1 MSKQPP
7 SEDQPDSD
15 GSSSNGPPSNGLS
28 ANGPSDISSSNDGP
42 SNDGPSDNREDS
54 TEILATDPDPVQL
67 GDTAVE
73 MTTETRAAAP
83 PESGTAEVDA
93 ERALLDD
100 IVEKPE
106 SAGAPKPRRAKSSL
120 PWFGILNFLL
130 ILALAGTAAYFW
142 RQQQNLDA
150 AYQANLTSQQSTMA
164 ELQLQLQAVEQ
175 SSSRRLQSSLS
186 PLTNSID
193 SLNSEVDELGLD
205 QKSLRE
211 SGEKLYQL
219 FGRDRNAWQLA
230 EVEYLMRVAQHKL
243 ILQDDFAG
251 AAITLQA
258 ASDRIGLTGDPG
270 LLPVRVMIS
279 EEIADLKTRRRADLV
294 GMSLML
300 AQLGRQVRSLQPG
313 FALRVEQSSELP
325 EDEGSADENP
335 VLAPQTP
342 QDWLG
347 RFSDFLDSLI
357 SVHKETTEPTQIE
370 ANIIDVAE
378 AMEDNLKLA
387 RWSVLERDANQYQ
400 LLIDRSLRLFSEFY
414 DLDDAANH
422 DFMTQLQE
430 LQKMVI
436 KPEKPDITGS
446 LRELQRIL
454 SQRAVAPQAE
464 TLQAETPQPETLQA
478 ETPQPETLQAETPQP
493 ETPQSETP
501 QLEAPQP
508 AVEPA
513 PESGNG

>member
-15 GSSSNGPPSNGLS
+15 GSSVNGSPTNESLPDAETPDSRF
-28 ANGPSDISSSNDGP
+28 DD
-42 SNDGPSDNREDS
+42 REDG

-67 GDTAVE
+67 GDAAAVI
-73 MTTETRAAAP
+73 TETGAAAP
-83 PESGTAEVDA
+83 PESDTVEVEA
-93 ERALLDD
+93 ERARLDD
-100 IVEKPE
+100 LVGKPG
-106 SAGAPKPRRAKSSL
+106 STVTPKPPTAKSSP
-120 PWFGILNFLL
+120 PWFGIFNFLL

-150 AYQANLTSQQSTMA
+150 SYQANLTAQQSTMA
-164 ELQLQLQAVEQ
+164 ELQLELQAVEQ
-175 SSSRRLQSSLS
+175 SSSKRLQSSLS
-186 PLTNSID
+186 PLANSID
-193 SLNSEVDELGLD
+193 SLSSEVAELGLG
-205 QKSLRE
+205 QQSLRE

-270 LLPVRVMIS
+270 LLPVRVIIS

-300 AQLGRQVRSLQPG
+300 AQLGRRVRGLQPG

-325 EDEGSADENP
+325 AAEESVMVGQASEDWVD
-335 VLAPQTP
+335 
-342 QDWLG
+342 

-357 SVHKETTEPTQIE
+357 SIRKESTEPTEIE
-370 ANIIDVAE
+370 ANIIDVTE

-400 LLIDRSLRLFSEFY
+400 LLIDRSLSLFREFY
-414 DLDDAANH
+414 DLDNVANH
-422 DFMTQLQE
+422 EFMTELQE

-454 SQRAVAPQAE
+454 SQRAVAPQP
-464 TLQAETPQPETLQA
+464 ETPQPETLQ
-478 ETPQPETLQAETPQP
+478 
-493 ETPQSETP
+493 
-501 QLEAPQP
+501 LEDPQP

>member
-1 MSKQPP
+1 MDK
-7 SEDQPDSD
+7 ED
-15 GSSSNGPPSNGLS
+15 
-28 ANGPSDISSSNDGP
+28 I
-42 SNDGPSDNREDS
+42 
-54 TEILATDPDPVQL
+54 TEILATDPDPVQI
-67 GDTAVE
+67 GDAATDAI
-73 MTTETRAAAP
+73 TETRAAAP
-83 PESGTAEVDA
+83 LEANTAEVDA
-93 ERALLDD
+93 ERARLDEL
-100 IVEKPE
+100 VEKPE
-106 SAGAPKPRRAKSSL
+106 SSVPKRPPAAKSSL
-120 PWFGILNFLL
+120 PWFGIFNFLL

-150 AYQANLTSQQSTMA
+150 VYQANLAAQQSGLA
-164 ELQLQLQAVEQ
+164 DLQLQLQGIEQ
-175 SSSRRLQSSLS
+175 ASSRLLQSSLS
-186 PLTNSID
+186 PLENSIG
-193 SLNSEVDELGLD
+193 SLNREVDELGLG
-205 QKSLRE
+205 QQSLRE

-270 LLPVRVMIS
+270 LLPVRVTIS

-300 AQLGRQVRSLQPG
+300 AQLGRRVRGLQPG

-325 EDEGSADENP
+325 ADEEP
-335 VLAPQTP
+335 VMVGQASE
-342 QDWLG
+342 DWVD

-357 SVHKETTEPTQIE
+357 SIRKEATEPTVIE

-400 LLIDRSLRLFSEFY
+400 LLIDRSLSLFREFY

-454 SQRAVAPQAE
+454 GQRAAAPQADTPQAD
-464 TLQAETPQPETLQA
+464 TLQP
-478 ETPQPETLQAETPQP
+478 
-493 ETPQSETP
+493 
-501 QLEAPQP
+501 EAPQP
-508 AVEPA
+508 AVAPA
-513 PESGNG
+513 TESGNG

>member
-1 MSKQPP
+1 VDK
-7 SEDQPDSD
+7 ED
-15 GSSSNGPPSNGLS
+15 
-28 ANGPSDISSSNDGP
+28 I
-42 SNDGPSDNREDS
+42 
-54 TEILATDPDPVQL
+54 TEILATDPDPVQI
-67 GDTAVE
+67 GDAATDAI
-73 MTTETRAAAP
+73 TETRAAAP
-83 PESGTAEVDA
+83 LEANTAEVDA
-93 ERALLDD
+93 ERARLDEL
-100 IVEKPE
+100 VEKPE
-106 SAGAPKPRRAKSSL
+106 SSVPKRPPAAKSSL
-120 PWFGILNFLL
+120 PWFGIFNFLL

-150 AYQANLTSQQSTMA
+150 VYRANLAAQQSGLA
-164 ELQLQLQAVEQ
+164 DLQLQLQGIEQ
-175 SSSRRLQSSLS
+175 ASSRLLQSSLS
-186 PLTNSID
+186 PLENSIG
-193 SLNSEVDELGLD
+193 SLNREVDELGLG
-205 QKSLRE
+205 QQSLRE

-270 LLPVRVMIS
+270 LLPVRVTIS

-300 AQLGRQVRSLQPG
+300 AQLGRRVRGLQPG

-325 EDEGSADENP
+325 ADEEP
-335 VLAPQTP
+335 VMVGQASE
-342 QDWLG
+342 DWVD

-357 SVHKETTEPTQIE
+357 SIRKEATEPTVIE

-400 LLIDRSLRLFSEFY
+400 LLIDRSLSLFREFY

-454 SQRAVAPQAE
+454 GQRAAAPQADTPQAD
-464 TLQAETPQPETLQA
+464 TLQP
-478 ETPQPETLQAETPQP
+478 
-493 ETPQSETP
+493 
-501 QLEAPQP
+501 EAPQP
-508 AVEPA
+508 AVAPA
-513 PESGNG
+513 TESGNG

>member
-15 GSSSNGPPSNGLS
+15 GSS
-28 ANGPSDISSSNDGP
+28 ANGSHSGGSSADGTSADSASDDS
-42 SNDGPSDNREDS
+42 EDS

-67 GDTAVE
+67 GDAAAGVI
-73 MTTETRAAAP
+73 TETRAAAP
-83 PESGTAEVDA
+83 PESDTAEVDA
-93 ERALLDD
+93 ERTRLDD

-106 SAGAPKPRRAKSSL
+106 PAVAPKPPVAKSSL
-120 PWFGILNFLL
+120 PWFGIFNFLL
-130 ILALAGTAAYFW
+130 ILALAGTVTYFW
-142 RQQQNLDA
+142 RQQQNLEA
-150 AYQANLTSQQSTMA
+150 AYQASLQANLTAQQSTMA
-164 ELQLQLQAVEQ
+164 ELRQQLQAVEQ
-175 SSSRRLQSSLS
+175 SSSRLLQSSLS
-186 PLTNSID
+186 PLQSSID
-193 SLNSEVDELGLD
+193 SLSGEVDELGLA

-219 FGRDRNAWQLA
+219 FGRDRNAWRLA

-270 LLPVRVMIS
+270 LLPVRVTIS

-313 FALRVEQSSELP
+313 FAMRVERSSELP
-325 EDEGSADENP
+325 AGEESVMVGQASEDWVD
-335 VLAPQTP
+335 
-342 QDWLG
+342 

-357 SVHKETTEPTQIE
+357 SVRKETTEPTVIE

-400 LLIDRSLRLFSEFY
+400 LLIDRSLSLFREFY

-454 SQRAVAPQAE
+454 SQRAAAPQAQ
-464 TLQAETPQPETLQA
+464 TLQPETLQP
-478 ETPQPETLQAETPQP
+478 ETLQPETLQPETLQP
-493 ETPQSETP
+493 ETLQPETP

>member
-7 SEDQPDSD
+7 SEDQPDSNR
-15 GSSSNGPPSNGLS
+15 SSSNGSPTNGS
-28 ANGPSDISSSNDGP
+28 SPNGSSDDT
-42 SNDGPSDNREDS
+42 EDS
-54 TEILATDPDPVQL
+54 TEVLATDPDPVQL
-67 GDTAVE
+67 GDARSE
-73 MTTETRAAAP
+73 MITETGAAVP
-83 PESGTAEVDA
+83 PESDTVEVDA
-93 ERALLDD
+93 ERARLDD
-100 IVEKPE
+100 LVEKPE
-106 SAGAPKPRRAKSSL
+106 STVAPKLRRAKSSP
-120 PWFGILNFLL
+120 PWFGIFNFLL
-130 ILALAGTAAYFW
+130 ILVLVGTAVYFW

-150 AYQANLTSQQSTMA
+150 AYQANLTAQQSTMA

-186 PLTNSID
+186 PLQSGID
-193 SLNSEVDELGLD
+193 SLSGEIDELGLG

-251 AAITLQA
+251 AAVTLQA

-300 AQLGRQVRSLQPG
+300 AQLGRRVRGLQPG
-313 FALRVEQSSELP
+313 FALRVEQSSEL
-325 EDEGSADENP
+325 SADEES
-335 VLAPQTP
+335 VMVGQASE
-342 QDWLG
+342 DWVD
-347 RFSDFLDSLI
+347 RFSAFLDSLI
-357 SVHKETTEPTQIE
+357 SIRKESTEPTEIE

-400 LLIDRSLRLFSEFY
+400 LLIDRSLSLFREFY
-414 DLDDAANH
+414 DLDNAANH

-454 SQRAVAPQAE
+454 SQRAVAPQPQTPQLEAPQ
-464 TLQAETPQPETLQA
+464 LETPQL
-478 ETPQPETLQAETPQP
+478 ETPQL
-493 ETPQSETP
+493 ETP

>member
-7 SEDQPDSD
+7 SEDQSDSD
-15 GSSSNGPPSNGLS
+15 GSSSNGSPTNG
-28 ANGPSDISSSNDGP
+28 SSPDAS
-42 SNDGPSDNREDS
+42 SKIKEDS
-54 TEILATDPDPVQL
+54 TEILATDPDPLQL
-67 GDTAVE
+67 GDAAAE
-73 MTTETRAAAP
+73 MSTETRAAAA
-83 PESGTAEVDA
+83 PESDTVEVDA
-93 ERALLDD
+93 ERARLND
-100 IVEKPE
+100 IVEKSE
-106 SAGAPKPRRAKSSL
+106 SKSASKTPTAKSSP

-150 AYQANLTSQQSTMA
+150 AYQANLIAQQSTMAAQQSTMA
-164 ELQLQLQAVEQ
+164 ELQLELQAVEQ

-193 SLNSEVDELGLD
+193 SLSSEVVELGLG

-230 EVEYLMRVAQHKL
+230 EVEYLMGVAQHKL

-294 GMSLML
+294 GMSLIL
-300 AQLGRQVRSLQPG
+300 AQLGRQVRGLQPG

-325 EDEGSADENP
+325 ADEGP
-335 VLAPQTP
+335 VLVGQARE
-342 QDWLG
+342 DWVD
-347 RFSDFLDSLI
+347 RFSAFLDSLI
-357 SVHKETTEPTQIE
+357 SVRKESTKPTEIE

-400 LLIDRSLRLFSEFY
+400 LLIDRSLSLFREFY
-414 DLDDAANH
+414 DLDNAANH

-430 LQKMVI
+430 LQEMVI

-464 TLQAETPQPETLQA
+464 TLQAETPQL
-478 ETPQPETLQAETPQP
+478 ETPQAETPQP
-493 ETPQSETP
+493 ETPQPETP
-501 QLEAPQP
+501 QPETLQPETPQAEDPQP

>member
-15 GSSSNGPPSNGLS
+15 GSSSNGSPTKGLS
-28 ANGPSDISSSNDGP
+28 ANGPADDGE
-42 SNDGPSDNREDS
+42 DGI
-54 TEILATDPDPVQL
+54 EILATDPDPVQL
-67 GDTAVE
+67 GDAAAEVIA
-73 MTTETRAAAP
+73 ETRAVAP
-83 PESGTAEVDA
+83 PESDTAEVDA
-93 ERALLDD
+93 ERARLDD
-100 IVEKPE
+100 IVEKSE
-106 SAGAPKPRRAKSSL
+106 SAVTPKPPAAKSSR
-120 PWFGILNFLL
+120 PWFGIFNSLL
-130 ILALAGTAAYFW
+130 ILALAGTAAYLW
-142 RQQQNLDA
+142 RQQQNLDV
-150 AYQANLTSQQSTMA
+150 AYQANLADQQSTMA

-175 SSSRRLQSSLS
+175 SSNRLLQSSLS
-186 PLTNSID
+186 PLESSID
-193 SLNSEVDELGLD
+193 SLSSEVDELGLG

-464 TLQAETPQPETLQA
+464 TLQAETPQPET
-478 ETPQPETLQAETPQP
+478 PQPETPQS

>member
-1 MSKQPP
+1 MDK
-7 SEDQPDSD
+7 ED
-15 GSSSNGPPSNGLS
+15 
-28 ANGPSDISSSNDGP
+28 I
-42 SNDGPSDNREDS
+42 
-54 TEILATDPDPVQL
+54 TEILATDPDPVQI
-67 GDTAVE
+67 GDAATDAI
-73 MTTETRAAAP
+73 TETRAAAP
-83 PESGTAEVDA
+83 LEANTAEVDA
-93 ERALLDD
+93 ERARLDEL
-100 IVEKPE
+100 VEKPE
-106 SAGAPKPRRAKSSL
+106 SSVPKRPPAAKSSL
-120 PWFGILNFLL
+120 PWFGIFNFLL

-150 AYQANLTSQQSTMA
+150 VYRANLAAQQSGLA
-164 ELQLQLQAVEQ
+164 DLQLQLQGIEQ
-175 SSSRRLQSSLS
+175 ASSRLLQSSLS
-186 PLTNSID
+186 PLENSIG
-193 SLNSEVDELGLD
+193 SLNREVDELGLG
-205 QKSLRE
+205 QQSLRE

-270 LLPVRVMIS
+270 LLPVRVTIS

-300 AQLGRQVRSLQPG
+300 AQLGRRVRGLQPG

-325 EDEGSADENP
+325 ADEEP
-335 VLAPQTP
+335 VMVGQASE
-342 QDWLG
+342 DWVD

-357 SVHKETTEPTQIE
+357 SIRKEATEPTVIE

-400 LLIDRSLRLFSEFY
+400 LLIDRSLSLFREFY

-454 SQRAVAPQAE
+454 GQRAAAPQADTPQAD
-464 TLQAETPQPETLQA
+464 TLQP
-478 ETPQPETLQAETPQP
+478 
-493 ETPQSETP
+493 
-501 QLEAPQP
+501 EAPQP
-508 AVEPA
+508 AVAPA
-513 PESGNG
+513 TESGNG